1 MPAKEAHLYQKL
13 TNKNVLCRNCA
24 HYCKIVPETRGLCGV
39 RENIKGKLYTLN
51 YNLVAALHVDPIEKK
66 PFFHFLPGTQTLS
79 VALAGCNFKCDNC
92 QNWDISQSPSLD
104 KKIEGEKILP
114 QKIVKTALEKNLPS
128 ISYTYTEPTIFS
140 EYALETMK
148 LAKENNIKNCW
159 VSNGYLSP
167 ELLNSISPY
176 LDAINIDLKSF
187 SDDFYLKNCGARL
200 QPVLNTLKAMKQK
213 GVWVE
218 ITTLVI
224 PGLNDTR
231 AVFENIAKFIKNNLG
246 TGIPWHLSQFSGA
259 PSWKLKNIIETPVE
273 TLKLAYQIGKKHCLK
288 YVYTGNVPGLPTE
301 DTFCPNCGQLAV
313 DRTPYG
319 IKRYDKKGK
328 CEKCGADLKLIL
340 E

>member
-1 MPAKEAHLYQKL
+1 
-13 TNKNVLCRNCA
+13 
-24 HYCKIVPETRGLCGV
+24 
-39 RENIKGKLYTLN
+39 
-51 YNLVAALHVDPIEKK
+51 
-66 PFFHFLPGTQTLS
+66 
-79 VALAGCNFKCDNC
+79 
-92 QNWDISQSPSLD
+92 
-104 KKIEGEKILP
+104 
-114 QKIVKTALEKNLPS
+114 
-128 ISYTYTEPTIFS
+128 
-140 EYALETMK
+140 
-148 LAKENNIKNCW
+148 
-159 VSNGYLSP
+159 
-167 ELLNSISPY
+167 
-176 LDAINIDLKSF
+176 
-187 SDDFYLKNCGARL
+187 
-200 QPVLNTLKAMKQK
+200 MKQK